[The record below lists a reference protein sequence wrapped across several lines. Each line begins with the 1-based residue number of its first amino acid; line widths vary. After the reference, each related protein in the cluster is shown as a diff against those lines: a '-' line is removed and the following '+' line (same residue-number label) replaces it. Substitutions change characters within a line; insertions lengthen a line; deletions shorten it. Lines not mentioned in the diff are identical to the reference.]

1 MYETKKKCMKQK
13 KGVWNKER
21 EKRII
26 LYYSINSEQYIENNV

>member
-1 MYETKKKCMKQK
+1 MYETKKSVWNKK